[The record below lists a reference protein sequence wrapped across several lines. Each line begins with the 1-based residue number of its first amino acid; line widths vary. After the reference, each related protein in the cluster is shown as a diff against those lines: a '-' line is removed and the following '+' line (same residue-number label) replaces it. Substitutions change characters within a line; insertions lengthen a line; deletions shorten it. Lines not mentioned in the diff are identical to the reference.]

1 MTWYEITSIILL
13 AVIVGPLVLGF
24 VTRPRPRDR
33 DQLEA
38 LALRLLALDHLL
50 HTTDGPLMDVW
61 DGIRPGLE
69 SGLGLDDGSLNSD
82 LDPTGTNFVWKD
94 GWH

>member
-1 MTWYEITSIILL
+1 MTWYEITGIVLL
-13 AVIVGPLVLGF
+13 VVIVGPVVLGF
-24 VTRPRPRDR
+24 AMHRRTGDR

-38 LALRLLALDHLL
+38 LAARLLTLDRLL
-50 HTTDGPLMDVW
+50 HTTDGPLMDIW
-61 DGIRPGLE
+61 DGMRPGLE